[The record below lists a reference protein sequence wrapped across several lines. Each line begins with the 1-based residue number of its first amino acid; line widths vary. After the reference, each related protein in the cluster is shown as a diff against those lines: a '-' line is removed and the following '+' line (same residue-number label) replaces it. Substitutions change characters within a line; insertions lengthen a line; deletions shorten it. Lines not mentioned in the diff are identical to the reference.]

1 MAEWLSRMVEQEEAV
16 PGVLRVVP
24 EPLRGVEEPAATE
37 YLELAEQA
45 EAEPPGR

>member
-1 MAEWLSRMVEQEEAV
+1 MAEWLSRMEEQEEAV
-16 PGVLRVVP
+16 PGVLREGP